1 VAVANG
7 KKDVARTEKVVRVMF
22 SPGTE
27 VSGTG
32 WRATVHPMGIRHV
45 QRAMLLLAG
54 SPQLAKTLAE
64 LKPDSAPAD
73 LASIAVQA
81 LPLLARDGLDL
92 VAECTAFAEPEGAS
106 IESVPHWELPA
117 IITAWVDVNFR
128 EERQWLP
135 WVEAMEKLLPTPA
148 RGKVPISATQSTP
161 SRPQATASET
171 S

>member
-117 IITAWVDVNFR
+117 IITAS
-128 EERQWLP
+128 EERAPQEPKLP
-135 WVEAMEKLLPTPA
+135 KERPTTYGDVDEM
-148 RGKVPISATQSTP
+148 RLEESA
-161 SRPQATASET
+161 
-171 S
+171 